1 MEPVRYYLEKDP
13 WTALVFMINDVML
26 YQLQPGSTTLVS
38 MASLGPKKTQFVIET
53 HQSTDPIS
61 SMPKVERFEYQ
72 FDRLDLSTFFKSNPV
87 LNISSVRVP
96 YSTLDL
102 VDLIS
107 EATGIVFATD
117 DFIHRDV
124 VAFNEANDYILEAN
138 PKSLRWVGF
147 LRFRLTNTLKIDI
160 SSTPT
165 LNLPGVNGYS
175 DGNPTGE
182 LQEGYFYTAG
192 FDFTPH
198 REYLGGI
205 GKNQFFGEPAKLAAI
220 IQSITGYMFTY
231 GTTLE
236 PKSLTWEI
244 MKGEPRHRV
253 RYNGPPIEPYT
264 NRIGFNRVLVLD
276 LSLTYSRDVVG
287 TLVLDYN

>member
-13 WTALVFMINDVML
+13 WTALFFMINDVML

-124 VAFNEANDYILEAN
+124 VAFNEAND
-138 PKSLRWVGF
+138 
-147 LRFRLTNTLKIDI
+147 
-160 SSTPT
+160 
-165 LNLPGVNGYS
+165 
-175 DGNPTGE
+175 
-182 LQEGYFYTAG
+182 
-192 FDFTPH
+192 
-198 REYLGGI
+198 
-205 GKNQFFGEPAKLAAI
+205 
-220 IQSITGYMFTY
+220 
-231 GTTLE
+231 
-236 PKSLTWEI
+236 
-244 MKGEPRHRV
+244 
-253 RYNGPPIEPYT
+253 
-264 NRIGFNRVLVLD
+264 
-276 LSLTYSRDVVG
+276 LSLIHI
-287 TLVLDYN
+287 